1 MKHSSAL
8 CSIWKLP
15 ILRDH
20 SETFCLPHFFLDK
33 REAPVVYYSSI
44 RQARVVELA
53 DSLDSGSSVHSGRA
67 GSSPASRTLEKSF
80 RKYVF

>member
-1 MKHSSAL
+1 MKLSSAL
-8 CSIWKLP
+8 CLIWKLP
-15 ILRDH
+15 ILRDP

-33 REAPVVYYSSI
+33 RESPVVYYSSI

-67 GSSPASRTLEKSF
+67 GSSPASRTLLGRQF
-80 RKYVF
+80 